1 MQLMHQSDDIIP
13 TDFIISLTTT
23 SQYQDHQQVLFAH
36 CIAQAEALMQ
46 GKSLDQVI
54 TQLLSEGMNEQEA
67 LRLAP
72 HKTMKGNTPSN
83 TLLLKQLDPT
93 SLGALFALYEHKIF
107 VQGALWQINSFDQW
121 GVELGKQ
128 LSGDV
133 LALLQNKIAPSSAT
147 QLSSS
152 SKKLIQQFKNSV

>member
-1 MQLMHQSDDIIP
+1 M
-13 TDFIISLTTT
+13 TE
-23 SQYQDHQQVLFAH
+23 QD
-36 CIAQAEALMQ
+36 
-46 GKSLDQVI
+46 
-54 TQLLSEGMNEQEA
+54 A

-83 TLLLKQLDPT
+83 LLLLQQLDPK

-133 LALLQNKIAPSSAT
+133 LTSLQNKTITSSSSS
-147 QLSSS
+147 LSSS
-152 SKKLIQQFKNSV
+152 TKKLIHQFINFTSVNKNLN